1 MLQEF
6 EETRIS
12 LAVIV
17 MPQEVFQQRVKNV
30 HSQWQ
35 FSIERDLKNYGN
47 DAKYEF
53 LHTQDTF
60 FFNTSNDRRR
70 ESWEAYCAH
79 IEEFDI

>member
-1 MLQEF
+1 
-6 EETRIS
+6 
-12 LAVIV
+12 

-35 FSIERDLKNYGN
+35 FSTERDLKNYGN

-60 FFNTSNDRRR
+60 FLTQATTGEGKVGRLTVHISKNSTSNFSSMG
-70 ESWEAYCAH
+70 ET
-79 IEEFDI
+79 